1 MALCVLCKKT
11 NKQGALLGLSRVC
24 RQITKATG
32 KSMSMMATRPRSL
45 TGSKVLPYTCD
56 LQVGRRAAAIRAPV
70 SALKLWNCLRYLI
83 ASSTELECALMDAH
97 AYCQVQHRRS
107 LPRQRAGAPAVATRC
122 RTGRVA
128 VSSARHAASCT
139 GRRCRLG
146 RCILFAM
153 STLNLLQRFAAMS
166 MLLH

>member
-107 LPRQRAGAPAVATRC
+107 LPRQPTCRSQATAQAGSKIASRRELLQWPLAVGLAGLLSQAPGMLQAARAGDA
-122 RTGRVA
+122 G
-128 VSSARHAASCT
+128 
-139 GRRCRLG
+139 
-146 RCILFAM
+146 
-153 STLNLLQRFAAMS
+153 
-166 MLLH
+166 